1 MYFEWNQFIC
11 RHTCKHTSARIIHD
25 RGNHRLSG
33 SAEVL
38 SSCYTDYQIPFPKL
52 RHCNNEILLH
62 CSRFS
67 LFCILIKIF
76 GNSTC
81 ALHTRLVE
89 LFTHA
94 SCPVAVVGRGLFESS
109 PWRLLWCTFHLWHR
123 MLNQWPLIWFHPAE
137 LLLSTVEFLLRWLSI
152 WECPLLIQ
160 KGMYSRRS

>member
-1 MYFEWNQFIC
+1 MQSSYFWWSLGYTQNLLLSLMPPHAATRKPVF
-11 RHTCKHTSARIIHD
+11 CK
-25 RGNHRLSG
+25 L
-33 SAEVL
+33 
-38 SSCYTDYQIPFPKL
+38 YL

-137 LLLSTVEFLLRWLSI
+137 LLLSTVEFLQLLRWLSI